1 MLKIPT
7 REWLKHGIELRH
19 FAALEAVATGSSFS
33 RAATALGYT
42 QSAVSQQIAALERI
56 VGQQLV
62 QRPGG
67 QKAVSLT
74 EAGQVLLGHAHAIGS
89 RIAAAEADM
98 DALATGAIGTLR
110 IGSFQSAGARILPE
124 VLRRFLDDHPDVK
137 IELTES
143 VTDLDLVGQVERGEL
158 DLAFAIEPLPEGPLR
173 SALLLEDPF
182 LLVIP
187 AGRGSATFRGN
198 GTNGGRKLPLVCFR
212 SCGATRDVIDF
223 LRSRGFEPNV
233 VLSSDHNETL
243 QGAVAAGLGA
253 ALIPRLSL
261 DLSDSATKLYGLGQD
276 GPVRR
281 VSIIWH
287 AERSVSASVQS
298 FVQAAQEV
306 CVEVSDSLERQTGE
320 MIALLPVE

>member
-1 MLKIPT
+1 MQKIPT

-19 FAALEAVATGSSFS
+19 FAALEAVATGASFS
-33 RAATALGYT
+33 RAATSLGYT

-56 VGQQLV
+56 VGQRLV

-110 IGSFQSAGARILPE
+110 VGSFQSAGARILPE

-137 IELTES
+137 IELTEA

-158 DLAFAIEPLPEGPLR
+158 DH
-173 SALLLEDPF
+173 PF

-187 AGRGSATFRGN
+187 AGGGSAAFRGN

-261 DLSDSATKLYGLGQD
+261 DLSDTATELYGLGED
-276 GPVRR
+276 GPVRL

-287 AERSVSASVQS
+287 AERSASASVHS
-298 FVQAAQEV
+298 FVAAAQEI
-306 CVEVSDSLERQTGE
+306 CVKVSDGLERQTEE